1 MNLKKKIIF
10 LVFIISFFSIGNL
23 AYAKENDYTNLPTKY
38 INGKEVIY
46 GIDGKQN
53 TVGEVINSNN
63 FNSKYTVKA
72 FKNNIE
78 LTSSQRLGTNTIL
91 RIYDKNNIV
100 KEYNVLLY
108 GDVIGDGNISSIDS
122 LAIVKNKLQKIKI
135 TDEINLEAG
144 RIMVDERESK
154 KIPDSID
161 ALAIVKYKLGK
172 YEIEQGKK
180 IDNKDDDKNDNKD
193 DNKNEN
199 EDITIDT
206 NTPVGKHGKL
216 SVVGK
221 NLVDKNLNNYQLK
234 GVSTHGIA
242 WFPQYVNKDTFKYM
256 RDEWGI
262 NVVRL
267 AMYSDPNAGY
277 SLQQHKVVK
286 AGVQYATE
294 LGMYVI
300 IDWHILSDGNPNIYK
315 TQAIS
320 FFTEMTNE
328 YKNNDNVIYEICN
341 EPNGDVQWSRDIKP
355 YAEEVIAKI
364 REIDSDAIII
374 CGTPTWSQDVDI
386 VANDPIKGYKN
397 IMYTLHFY
405 AGTHKEYL
413 RNKVKVAIDAGLPLF
428 VTEFGISDAS
438 GNGKLDEQ
446 EGNVWIDFLNKN
458 NISWV
463 CWNLSNK
470 NESSSLI
477 SSSTNKITNWN
488 DTELSD
494 EGRWLINAIK
504 RK

>member
-1 MNLKKKIIF
+1 MDLKKKIIF
-10 LVFIISFFSIGNL
+10 LVFIILFFGISKSV
-23 AYAKENDYTNLPTKY
+23 YAKENDYTNLPTKY

-46 GIDGKQN
+46 GINGKQN

-72 FKNNIE
+72 FKNNVE
-78 LTSSQRLGTNTIL
+78 LTSNQRLGTNTVL
-91 RIYDKNNIV
+91 KIYDKDNIV
-100 KEYNVLLY
+100 KEYNILLY

-122 LAIVKNKLQKIKI
+122 LAIVKNKLQRIKI
-135 TDEINLEAG
+135 TDEISLEAG

-172 YEIEQGKK
+172 YEIDQGKK
-180 IDNKDDDKNDNKD
+180 IDNKDD
-193 DNKNEN
+193 NKNE
-199 EDITIDT
+199 DIKIDD

-300 IDWHILSDGNPNIYK
+300 IDWHILSDGNPNTYK
-315 TQAIS
+315 AQAVN
-320 FFTEMTNE
+320 FFTEMANE

-386 VANDPIKGYKN
+386 VSKEPIKGYKN
-397 IMYTLHFY
+397 IMYALHFY
-405 AGTHKEYL
+405 SGTHKEYL
-413 RNKVKVAIDAGLPLF
+413 RNKAQIAIDAGLPLF

-438 GNGKLDEQ
+438 GNGNLDEQ
-446 EGNVWIDFLNKN
+446 EGNIWIDFLNKN

-477 SSSTNKITNWN
+477 SSSTNKITGWDNS
-488 DTELSD
+488 ELSD
-494 EGRWLINAIK
+494 EGRWLLKALK
-504 RK
+504 K

>member
-193 DNKNEN
+193 DNKNQN

-216 SVVGK
+216 SVVG
-221 NLVDKNLNNYQLK
+221 
-234 GVSTHGIA
+234 STHGIA

-413 RNKVKVAIDAGLPLF
+413 RNKAKVAIDAGLPLF